1 MNIRKVLSIAL
12 VIIWMLTIFYFSH
25 QQGTGSSS
33 TSKKVSMVIV
43 NILDIKN
50 EMTEEQKEE
59 MVEIIEPIIRK
70 LAHYTLYMLGG
81 ILIINAINAYIKEDV
96 RIVRYSSFIGVIY
109 AISDELHQLFVNGR
123 SGKIIDVVIDS
134 IGIFTGIAVYL
145 VVKKIIEA
153 IVDRKKIKGG
163 E

>member
-1 MNIRKVLSIAL
+1 MNIRKVLSTVL

-33 TSKKVSMVIV
+33 TSKKVTEAIV
-43 NILDIKN
+43 NILDIKK
-50 EMTEEQKEE
+50 EMTEENKEE
-59 MVEIIEPIIRK
+59 IVKIIEPIIRK

-81 ILIINAINAYIKEDV
+81 ILIINCIDAYIKED
-96 RIVRYSSFIGVIY
+96 IKIIICSSLIGVIY
-109 AISDELHQLFVNGR
+109 AVSDELHQLFVNGR

-134 IGIFTGIAVYL
+134 IGIFTGIAMYL

>member
-1 MNIRKVLSIAL
+1 MNIRKVLSTAL
-12 VIIWMLTIFYFSH
+12 VIIWMITIFYFSH

-33 TSKKVSMVIV
+33 TSKNVSMIIV

-59 MVEIIEPIIRK
+59 IVETIEPVIRK

-81 ILIINAINAYIKEDV
+81 ILIINSVNAYIKED
-96 RIVRYSSFIGVIY
+96 IKTIRYSSLIGVIY
-109 AISDELHQLFVNGR
+109 AISDELHQLFINGR

-134 IGIFTGIAVYL
+134 IGIFTGIAMYL
-145 VVKKIIEA
+145 LMKKIIMN
-153 IVDRKKIKGG
+153 IVKEK
-163 E
+163 

>member
-1 MNIRKVLSIAL
+1 MNIRKVLSIVL
-12 VIIWMLTIFYFSH
+12 VIIWMLTMFYFSH

-33 TSKKVSMVIV
+33 TSKDVSMVIV

-59 MVEIIEPIIRK
+59 KVETIEPIIRK

-81 ILIINAINAYIKEDV
+81 ILIINSVNTYIKEDV
-96 RIVRYSSFIGVIY
+96 KIVIYSAFIGVIY
-109 AISDELHQLFVNGR
+109 ATSDELHQLFVNGR

-134 IGIFTGIAVYL
+134 IGIFTGIAMFL
-145 VVKKIIEA
+145 VVKKILEV

>member
-1 MNIRKVLSIAL
+1 MNIRKVLSTVL

-33 TSKKVSMVIV
+33 TSKKVTEAIV
-43 NILDIKN
+43 NILDIKK
-50 EMTEEQKEE
+50 EMTEENKEE
-59 MVEIIEPIIRK
+59 IVKIIEPIIRK

-81 ILIINAINAYIKEDV
+81 ILIINAINAYIKED
-96 RIVRYSSFIGVIY
+96 IKIIMCSSLIGVIY
-109 AISDELHQLFVNGR
+109 AVSDELHQLFINGR

-134 IGIFTGIAVYL
+134 IGIFTGIAMYL

>member
-1 MNIRKVLSIAL
+1 MNIRKVLSTVL

-33 TSKKVSMVIV
+33 TSKKVTEAIV
-43 NILDIKN
+43 NILDIKK
-50 EMTEEQKEE
+50 EMTEENKEE
-59 MVEIIEPIIRK
+59 IVKIIEPIIRK

-81 ILIINAINAYIKEDV
+81 ILIINAINAYIKED
-96 RIVRYSSFIGVIY
+96 IKIIICSSLIGVIY
-109 AISDELHQLFVNGR
+109 AVSDELHQLFVNGR

-134 IGIFTGIAVYL
+134 IGIFTGIAMYL